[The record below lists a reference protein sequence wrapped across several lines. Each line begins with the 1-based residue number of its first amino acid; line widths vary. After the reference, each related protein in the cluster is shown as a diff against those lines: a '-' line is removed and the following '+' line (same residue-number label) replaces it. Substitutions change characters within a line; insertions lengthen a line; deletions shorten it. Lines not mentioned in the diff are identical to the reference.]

1 MPVYTLSKILIWS
14 MNNWKKHPIAKN
26 LAVYCNSSNNN
37 NNNILW
43 TTVASDINVEYQRLY
58 IISRTLFLRYY
69 F

>member
-1 MPVYTLSKILIWS
+1 

-37 NNNILW
+37 NNNLLW

-58 IISRTLFLRYY
+58 IISRTLFL
-69 F
+69 